1 MAAQVV
7 VLSGIDKIAKGF
19 YVDGLDLSP
28 QVRAGGNYQASR
40 NCDPQNENQRQESGD
55 DD

>member
-7 VLSGIDKIAKGF
+7 VLRRVYKIAKGF
-19 YVDGLDLSP
+19 YVDGLDLCG

-40 NCDPQNENQRQESGD
+40 NSDPQNENQR
-55 DD
+55 